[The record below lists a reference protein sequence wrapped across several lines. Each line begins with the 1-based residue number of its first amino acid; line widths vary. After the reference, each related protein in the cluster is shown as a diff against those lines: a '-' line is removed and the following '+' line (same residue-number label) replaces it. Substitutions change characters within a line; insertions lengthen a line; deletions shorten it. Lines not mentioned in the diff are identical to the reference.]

1 MNSQHGGNS
10 NPPRS
15 PSGNTELS
23 DLIYGLVNHYQYDH
37 PDVDQTH
44 ECRYAIEAIEELQAL
59 IDQTATNRCIEAR
72 IEELEAVLYGISI
85 DRATL
90 TVEIKDR
97 IAELKTQLDRISHD
111 L

>member
-44 ECRYAIEAIEELQAL
+44 ECRYAIEAIEELQAH

-72 IEELEAVLYGISI
+72 IDEMKGWKAVVGYPAEII
-85 DRATL
+85 DA
-90 TVEIKDR
+90 R
-97 IAELKTQLDRISHD
+97 IAELETQLDKEKS
-111 L
+111 